1 MFLKALCWERILKHW
16 IKYAIA
22 NDDALQAV
30 AYHLYEMVYTSC
42 LVSGR
47 GHAQCVMSAII
58 LARSGKY
65 IISVGQ

>member
-1 MFLKALCWERILKHW
+1 MFLKGLCWEWILKHL
-16 IKYAIA
+16 IKYAITK
-22 NDDALQAV
+22 DDALPAV

-47 GHAQCVMSAII
+47 GHVQCVMSALI